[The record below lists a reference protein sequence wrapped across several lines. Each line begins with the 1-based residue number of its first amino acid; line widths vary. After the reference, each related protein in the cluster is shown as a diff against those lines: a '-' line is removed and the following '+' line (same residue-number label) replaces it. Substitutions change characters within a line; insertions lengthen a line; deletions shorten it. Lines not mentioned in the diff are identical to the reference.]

1 MQDTTNADRA
11 GWALAALTGFVAATR
26 VDTARDAVA
35 DLIANLLHLA
45 RSRGLDVDLLLDQ
58 TGKMMAEEFSEDSE
72 GDKAAVQCLFRELLP
87 DAVDLEKPIRLG
99 YLIW

>member
-11 GWALAALTGFVAATR
+11 EWALDALADFVAATR

-45 RSRGLDVDLLLDQ
+45 RGRGLDVDLLLDQ
-58 TGKMMAEEFSEDSE
+58 TGRLMAEEFAQDPE
-72 GDKAAVQCLFRELLP
+72 GNMTAVQARFRELLP
-87 DAVDLEKPIRLG
+87 DDR
-99 YLIW
+99 